1 MTLGH
6 GRSYLAIPGPS
17 VVPDRVLNA
26 MHRASPNIYEGPLVE
41 MAGTIYPD
49 LNAVARSRG
58 KAAIYIGNGHAA
70 WEAALSNILSRG
82 DRVLALANGNFGLGF
97 AEAAR
102 GLGVDVELLDFG
114 RHAPFDLDRLERVL
128 KADRGHGLK
137 AVLAVHV
144 DTATSIRND
153 IASVRAVLDGVNHP
167 AILVA
172 DCIASLACDRFEM
185 DAWGADVMV
194 AAAQK
199 GLMMPPGLSFVWF
212 DERADILH
220 ASADLV
226 TPYWDWSTR
235 TAPDSAFWHK
245 FHGTPPAQQLF
256 GLRESLDMILHEEGL
271 ENVWAR
277 HETLARAVW
286 AALDH
291 WGAAG
296 PVEMNV
302 VDPALRSHAVTT
314 VRIGRPHGTALRRW
328 IEDRTGVTL
337 GIGMGMETPDDPDS
351 DGVFRIAHMGHVNAH
366 MVLGVLGTIE
376 AGMKALAIPH
386 GDGALAAAAEVIARA
401 G

>member
-1 MTLGH
+1 MTLGN

-41 MAGTIYPD
+41 MAETIYPD

-70 WEAALSNILSRG
+70 WEAALSNILGRG

-114 RHAPFDLDRLERVL
+114 RRTPYDLGRLEQVL
-128 KADRGHGLK
+128 KADRRHALK

-144 DTATSIRND
+144 DTATGIRND
-153 IASVRAVLDGVNHP
+153 IASVRGVLDGLNHP
-167 AILVA
+167 ALLVA
-172 DCIASLACDRFEM
+172 DCIASLGCDRFEM
-185 DAWGADVMV
+185 DAWGVDVMV
-194 AAAQK
+194 AASQK

-212 DERADILH
+212 NERADACH
-220 ASADLV
+220 ASADLS
-226 TPYWDWSTR
+226 TPYWDWRSR
-235 TAPDSAFWHK
+235 TDPDAAFWQK

-286 AALDH
+286 SALDR

-296 PVEMNV
+296 PIEMNV
-302 VDPALRSHAVTT
+302 TDPAQRAHAVTT
-314 VRIGRPHGTALRRW
+314 VRAGRPHGTALRRW
-328 IEDRTGVTL
+328 VEARTGVTL
-337 GIGMGMETPDDPDS
+337 GIGLGMGSVDDPDS

-366 MVLGVLGTIE
+366 MVLGVLGAVE
-376 AGMKALAIPH
+376 AGLKALGIPY
-386 GDGALAAAAEVIARA
+386 GDGALAAAAEVIAGA
-401 G
+401 